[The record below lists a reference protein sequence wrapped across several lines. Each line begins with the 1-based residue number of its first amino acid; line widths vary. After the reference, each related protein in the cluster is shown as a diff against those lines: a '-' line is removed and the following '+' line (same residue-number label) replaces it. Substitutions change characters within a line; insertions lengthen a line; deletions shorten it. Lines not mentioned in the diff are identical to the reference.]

1 MNDKNLIIVVV
12 GETGSGKSYITR
24 EIFPKYPSIKVLSKY
39 TTRKSRVDEANVMDV
54 RGNMSLEE
62 ISKMEYQYVNP
73 LNQQHYGFKKSEI
86 DKAHEEGR
94 IPCIDLSSE
103 EAYLKL
109 RRDYPNQVL
118 LLKVVPYFD
127 EETMKDTFEKQGRDP
142 REFEERKE
150 SLSRPL
156 TDWAYSYDNMREVI
170 NPYFLRNGSNT
181 VSHNIVVERLE
192 DILIKECKVNLGGS
206 ILKES
211 ATSHELYEYLYG
223 YSKNRPIDQ
232 EMSFLKGSQK

>member
-1 MNDKNLIIVVV
+1 MDHKNLVIVVV
-12 GETGSGKSYITR
+12 GETGSGKSFITR
-24 EIFPKYPSIKVLSKY
+24 EIFPKYPMIKVLSKY
-39 TTRKSRVDEANVMDV
+39 TTRKSRVDEANAMDV

-73 LNQQHYGFKKSEI
+73 HNQQHYGFKKSEI
-86 DKAHEEGR
+86 DQAHEEGK

-103 EAYLKL
+103 DTYLKL
-109 RRDYPNQVL
+109 RHDYPNQVL

-127 EETMKDTFEKQGRDP
+127 EETMKATFEKQGRDSK
-142 REFEERKE
+142 EFEERKTA
-150 SLSRPL
+150 LDHPL

-170 NPYFLRNGSNT
+170 NPYFLRNSSEA

-192 DILIKECKVNLGGS
+192 DVLGRECKVDLGVS
-206 ILKES
+206 LLTDS
-211 ATSHELYEYLYG
+211 NTSRELYQYLYG

-232 EMSFLKGSQK
+232 EMSFSKESQK